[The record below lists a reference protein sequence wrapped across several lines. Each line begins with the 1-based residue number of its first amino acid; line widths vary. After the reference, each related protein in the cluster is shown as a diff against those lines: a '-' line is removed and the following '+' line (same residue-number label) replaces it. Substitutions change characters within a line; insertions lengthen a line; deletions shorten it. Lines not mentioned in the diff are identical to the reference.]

1 VPSDGGHA
9 PTTTT
14 VDRYL
19 SSIYCIAGEG
29 ETVRPG
35 RLAAWLGVSAP
46 TVSDAV
52 QRLARDGWVDVAAD
66 RSVTLTTE
74 GHHAASA
81 IVRRHRLL
89 ERWLVDVLAFDWV
102 RADEEADALSSGFS
116 DAVIDELDRSLG
128 LPATCPH
135 GNPIPGRVPTYGE
148 LVSLASLEPGVRG
161 RVRRISEVAEHE
173 ARGLLT
179 LLSEHGICEGSTVE
193 VTEPPFDDAVMLTS
207 ADRTFSLPV
216 SATRWIWVERVDRS

>member
-1 VPSDGGHA
+1 VPSDGGLA
-9 PTTTT
+9 PTSTT

-19 SSIYCIAGEG
+19 STIYCIAGEG

-52 QRLARDGWVDVAAD
+52 QRLARDGWVDVAED
-66 RSVTLTTE
+66 RSVTLTSE
-74 GHHAASA
+74 GQRAAA
-81 IVRRHRLL
+81 ALVRRHRLL

-102 RADEEADALSSGFS
+102 RADEEADSLSSGFS

-128 LPATCPH
+128 APATCPH
-135 GNPIPGRVPTYGE
+135 GNPIPGRVPTYGA
-148 LVSLASLEPGVRG
+148 LVSLSTLEPGVRA

-173 ARGLLT
+173 ARALLT
-179 LLSEHGICEGSTVE
+179 VLSEHGIAEGTIVE
-193 VTEPPFDDAVMLTS
+193 VAEPPRDDAAVLRS

-216 SATRWIWVERVDRS
+216 PATKWIWVERVETT

>member
-1 VPSDGGHA
+1 VPSDDGQAH
-9 PTTTT
+9 TTTT

-46 TVSDAV
+46 TVSDAI
-52 QRLARDGWVDVAAD
+52 QRLARDGWVDVATD
-66 RSVTLTTE
+66 RSITLTTE
-74 GHHAASA
+74 GHRAASA
-81 IVRRHRLL
+81 LVRRHRLL

-102 RADEEADALSSGFS
+102 RADEEADSLSSGFS

-135 GNPIPGRVPTYGE
+135 GNPIPGRAPTYGE
-148 LVSLASLEPGVRG
+148 LVSLATLEAGVLA

-173 ARGLLT
+173 SRALLT
-179 LLSEHGICEGSTVE
+179 LLGEHGICEGSTVE
-193 VTEPPFDDAVMLTS
+193 VIGPPHDDAVSLRS
-207 ADRTFSLPV
+207 GDRTFSLPV
-216 SATRWIWVERVDRS
+216 SATRWMWVERLDRS